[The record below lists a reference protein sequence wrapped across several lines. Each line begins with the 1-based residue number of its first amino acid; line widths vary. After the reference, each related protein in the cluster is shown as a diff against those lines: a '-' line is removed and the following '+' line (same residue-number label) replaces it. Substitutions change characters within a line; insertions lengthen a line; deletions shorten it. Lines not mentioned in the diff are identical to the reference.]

1 MLLTSLSLIG
11 ATMPAAKPWP
21 DRFWAYVDKTDDC
34 WVWTGYKLRGYGQ
47 LQVKGKTQKAHRVA
61 YELEVGLIPDGL
73 VLDHLCRN
81 RACVRP
87 THLEAVRQSTNAQR
101 GAQARITM
109 DDAREIRARI
119 VAGELQGSIATDY
132 AVSIHTI
139 HWIAEDVMWRED
151 WDAPRQPVRP
161 AGVFCPEC
169 GIEITSGKR
178 NKRFCCARHR
188 DRFNDRARYRRLKAA
203 GNA

>member
-1 MLLTSLSLIG
+1 M
-11 ATMPAAKPWP
+11 APRRWP
-21 DRFWAYVDKTDDC
+21 ERFWEKVDKTGDC
-34 WVWTGYKLRGYGQ
+34 WVWIGPLNRGYGMVSY
-47 LQVKGKTQKAHRVA
+47 LGETRRAHRIA
-61 YELEVGLIPDGL
+61 YELQHGPIADGL

-87 THLEAVRQSTNAQR
+87 EHLEAVRQATNAQR
-101 GAQARITM
+101 GEQARITM

-119 VAGELQGSIATDY
+119 VAGELQGSIAEDY

-139 HWIAEDVMWRED
+139 HWIAEDIMWRED

-169 GIEITSGKR
+169 GVEITSGKR
-178 NKRFCCARHR
+178 NKKFCCARHR
-188 DRFNDRARYRRLKAA
+188 DRFNDRVRYHRL
-203 GNA
+203 